1 MGQGL
6 ALVTLQSRGDV
17 VEQHASA
24 VEAISKAVC
33 RYAALWAN
41 YVLPARLPDNPAF
54 VGGRFKDLAELSYS
68 ALVRLA
74 SAAEAQARVEAAC
87 ELMLESDDNLGVGV
101 LRAQEA
107 LFAFFCNAGAA
118 VDLLNKGA
126 SAAGGSNVVM
136 FEAPDDQWG
145 SGNWFYKR
153 RNGYIHERITPVFA
167 VSGLLH
173 LDVEALKQKDPS
185 WETSPKSPRELSE
198 LVRELLGLLND
209 AMATGWARLHQHL
222 RKIAPPGVAAVG
234 SHVTISSASPR

>member
-6 ALVTLQSRGDV
+6 AFITLQSRGDV
-17 VEQHASA
+17 VEQRASTMEPIA
-24 VEAISKAVC
+24 KAVG

-41 YVLPARLPDNPAF
+41 YVLPARLANNPAF
-54 VGGRFKDLAELSYS
+54 VGGRFKGLAELSYS

-74 SAAEAQARVEAAC
+74 SASEAKGRVEEAC
-87 ELMLESDDNLGVGV
+87 ELMLESHNNLGTAL

-118 VDLLNKGA
+118 VELLNKAA
-126 SAAGGSNVVM
+126 SAAPESNVII

-173 LDVEALKQKDPS
+173 LDLEALKQKDPT
-185 WETSPKSPRELSE
+185 WEVWLESPRELSE
-198 LVRELLGLLND
+198 LLRELLALLND

-222 RKIAPPGVAAVG
+222 RKIEQPRIVFAG
-234 SHVTISSASPR
+234 SHVSFSSASPR